1 MEVGKNLAEFAQKA
15 FYFGMGLANMAADK
29 AAAVA
34 NQAPTQLAELRK
46 QAQQLVNELVE
57 RGAMNADEA
66 RTFMDTV
73 VNNRASSKE
82 EGTSASGP
90 RPIRIDDMDEES
102 DPSGS
107 ESSMALDL
115 TEAARLRQQISELQA
130 ELDHLKDTEDTSA

>member
-46 QAQQLVNELVE
+46 QAQHLVNELVE

-66 RTFMDTV
+66 RAFMDTV
-73 VNNRASSKE
+73 VNKKASSKE
-82 EGTSASGP
+82 EGTATSGP
-90 RPIRIDDMDEES
+90 RPIRIDDIDDETAA
-102 DPSGS
+102 SGS
-107 ESSMALDL
+107 ESSTALDL

-130 ELDHLKDTEDTSA
+130 ELDRLKDHENSAL

>member
-73 VNNRASSKE
+73 VNKKASSKE
-82 EGTSASGP
+82 DAPSGP
-90 RPIRIDDMDEES
+90 RPIRIDDIDETT
-102 DPSGS
+102 DASGS
-107 ESSMALDL
+107 ESSTALDL

-130 ELDHLKDTEDTSA
+130 ELDRLKDNEDTSA

>member
-73 VNNRASSKE
+73 VNKRASAKE
-82 EGTSASGP
+82 EGTSTSGP
-90 RPIRIDDMDEES
+90 RPIRIDDIDEES
-102 DPSGS
+102 EASGS
-107 ESSMALDL
+107 ESSTALDL
-115 TEAARLRQQISELQA
+115 TEAARLRQQISELQS
-130 ELDHLKDTEDTSA
+130 ELDRLKDNEDSST